1 MDRGLKE
8 RLVGAAVLV
17 ALGVWLIPWTLDG
30 PNGGARNESEILEL
44 PAPLNSAPMRSQ
56 TITLGVEREPP
67 VPTPEAFTR
76 DLPVVAETD
85 APIVSSTPETRLSG
99 SDAPSSP
106 SETSAALGL
115 VTDNAS
121 EPVGSGWFVQAGSF
135 ADEDNARRQAGRVS
149 SLGYDAQV
157 LTFVAAGRTVQ
168 RIRVG
173 PYASRELAD
182 VAASSL
188 SAHGFVVQVVAGE

>member
-17 ALGVWLIPWTLDG
+17 ALGVWLIPWVLDG
-30 PNGGARNESEILEL
+30 PDDSARDEVETLEL
-44 PAPLNSAPMRSQ
+44 PASPDAAPLRSQ
-56 TITLGVEREPP
+56 TITLGMGREPP
-67 VPTPEAFTR
+67 VPLPEALTR
-76 DLPVVAETD
+76 ELPVIAETN
-85 APIVSSTPETRLSG
+85 APAISSAPETRLPESNASSTPELNA
-99 SDAPSSP
+99 APGP
-106 SETSAALGL
+106 AVRGTSEL
-115 VTDNAS
+115 
-121 EPVGSGWFVQAGSF
+121 VGSGWFVQAGSF
-135 ADEDNARRQAGRVS
+135 ADESNAQRQAGRVS

-157 LTFVAAGRTVQ
+157 LAFVTAGRTVQ

-173 PYASRELAD
+173 PYASRELAE